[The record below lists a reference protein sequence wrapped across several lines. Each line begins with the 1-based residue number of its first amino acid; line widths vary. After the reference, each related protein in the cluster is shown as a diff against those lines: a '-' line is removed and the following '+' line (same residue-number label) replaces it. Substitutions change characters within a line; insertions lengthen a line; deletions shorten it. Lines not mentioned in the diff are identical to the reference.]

1 MAHVGVAERE
11 QAIPSAPGDVGQVPI
26 GFFSAGFAVRRAL
39 YVLEHDLKKQR
50 GCLGKF
56 PGVLIAGIQSGV
68 NTPGPAKQGVGV
80 ANDAPEQPVNNAGY
94 FCRER
99 QLLLQSALT
108 HGFCN

>member
-80 ANDAPEQPVNNAGY
+80 ANDAPEQPAP
-94 FCRER
+94 
-99 QLLLQSALT
+99 LLAVGPSQWRPLP
-108 HGFCN
+108 